1 MDCLSLIYRQN
12 GMWLS
17 KCHLSWQEWQII
29 YPDYISSLDNWL
41 CEDLTDF
48 LQKEYPDLLPDAATQ
63 IASALNNHSD
73 YLLVFMKS
81 SPQQESNL

>member
-1 MDCLSLIYRQN
+1 MSYLSLIYRQN

-17 KCHLSWQEWQII
+17 KRHLSWQEWQII
-29 YPDYISSLDNWL
+29 YPDYISSLDNWS

-48 LQKEYPDLLPDAATQ
+48 LQEEYPDLSPDAATQ
-63 IASALNNHSD
+63 IAFALNNNTD
-73 YLLVFMKS
+73 YLLTFKKS